1 MTAVA
6 TKASEA
12 RSEFGDR
19 SAVLQQQT
27 SMGKL
32 PLTPTGIAV
41 LAVAA
46 LTGCSGSSP
55 PPVPTVSWNAAQVAD
70 AAFQEYDADR
80 NGSLQ
85 GTELSPGLR
94 AFAANADQNK
104 DGTLTREE
112 VVQRLQRHLELGTG
126 IQGVGGM
133 ITHNGNP
140 VKGVTVTLI
149 PEKFMASFTKPAT
162 GTSDD
167 RGSFQL
173 ATEDQP
179 LPGVRPGVYSV
190 KLSGGSMPIPD
201 KYGENSEVGTEVGGD
216 QVSVIAIDLGL

>member
-1 MTAVA
+1 MMAV
-6 TKASEA
+6 TKLSKAPASPKH
-12 RSEFGDR
+12 S
-19 SAVLQQQT
+19 SAYLRKPKLI
-27 SMGKL
+27 SIL
-32 PLTPTGIAV
+32 PLIRTGSMIC
-41 LAVAA
+41 AA
-46 LTGCSGSSP
+46 AAMSGCSGSSP

-85 GTELSPGLR
+85 PTELSPGLR
-94 AFAANADQNK
+94 AFVANADQNK

-133 ITHNGNP
+133 ITYNGQP
-140 VKGVTVTLI
+140 VKGVKVTLI

-162 GTSDD
+162 GVADD
-167 RGSFQL
+167 RGNFQL

-179 LPGVRPGVYSV
+179 LPGVRPGIYTV
-190 KLSGGSMPIPD
+190 KLSGGSTPIPE
-201 KYGENSEVGTEVGGD
+201 KYGEQSELGTEVGGD
-216 QVSVIAIDLGL
+216 QVSVIAIDLGS